1 MTIDSIHAIAALC
14 VGIVLIALSW
24 LLPRDSGEYVRC
36 TQCLKYRQAC
46 NSICPACLTPDS
58 PTSSAP
64 QYAYILATRT
74 RGMHIQLLLA
84 VGEFL
89 ICVAQCA
96 LPCLIIKNIVGNA
109 GLPTA
114 YGIDQNIKI
123 AFVLL
128 LVPTVACWYAFLG
141 SGLRGEQS
149 YSPAR
154 PMVFRRG
161 TPSIFKELL
170 SGFSFAIAQPALLWF
185 VHPSHAG
192 RQRRIGIHAGRWQAP
207 ARIWHRDRLLRC
219 RIRDFLLRGA
229 LHVRHIPARTSW
241 RIRHRPGNQRR
252 ESLT

>member
-24 LLPRDSGEYVRC
+24 LLPRDSGNMYDARNASSTVRHA
-36 TQCLKYRQAC
+36 TPSAPRVLRPIPQH
-46 NSICPACLTPDS
+46 PARRNMH
-58 PTSSAP
+58 TSSPRAHG
-64 QYAYILATRT
+64 ACI
-74 RGMHIQLLLA
+74 
-84 VGEFL
+84 FSF
-89 ICVAQCA
+89 
-96 LPCLIIKNIVGNA
+96 CLQSANSSSAWRNAHYLVSIIKNIVDNA

-149 YSPAR
+149 YSPTR

-185 VHPSHAG
+185 ASVPCWPSMAHRHSCWKMACLCLHMASG
-192 RQRRIGIHAGRWQAP
+192 LSAALLYSRSP
-207 ARIWHRDRLLRC
+207 AAWHLVRSAHFNVC
-219 RIRDFLLRGA
+219 
-229 LHVRHIPARTSW
+229 HVEVMPSTR
-241 RIRHRPGNQRR
+241 
-252 ESLT
+252 

>member
-1 MTIDSIHAIAALC
+1 MYDARNASSTVRHATPSAPR
-14 VGIVLIALSW
+14 VLRPI
-24 LLPRDSGEYVRC
+24 P
-36 TQCLKYRQAC
+36 QH
-46 NSICPACLTPDS
+46 PARRNMH
-58 PTSSAP
+58 TSSPRAHGACIFSFCL
-64 QYAYILATRT
+64 QSANS
-74 RGMHIQLLLA
+74 
-84 VGEFL
+84 
-89 ICVAQCA
+89 A
-96 LPCLIIKNIVGNA
+96 LPCLIIKNIVDNA

-185 VHPSHAG
+185 VIRPMLAVNGASALMLEDGMPLLAYGIGTVCCVVIFAVSCCVAPCTFGTFQRMPRGGYAIDPMNGAIETSHESSGFSIAG
-192 RQRRIGIHAGRWQAP
+192 ILEIAQTLF
-207 ARIWHRDRLLRC
+207 DDCLR
-219 RIRDFLLRGA
+219 
-229 LHVRHIPARTSW
+229 
-241 RIRHRPGNQRR
+241 
-252 ESLT
+252 